1 MHCRKTLL
9 TLALVCLAG
18 CSGMTIRAKDI
29 VVDNPAQAI
38 ADAEKLMAEQARDPD
53 RTNRLSVEQAP
64 ASLRIKG
71 LKYVEVFP
79 DHLNLV
85 VYREPD
91 VQHGAR
97 IWKKGS
103 SRPHADHPTKYP
115 GITFYRYN
123 SDLPDGPENIP

>member
-1 MHCRKTLL
+1 MHCRVTLL
-9 TLALVCLAG
+9 TLALACLAG

-53 RTNRLSVEQAP
+53 RANRLSVEQLP
-64 ASLRIKG
+64 PSLRLKG
-71 LKYVEVFP
+71 VQYAEVFP
-79 DHLNLV
+79 DHVNLV

-97 IWKKGS
+97 IWKKGAA
-103 SRPHADHPTKYP
+103 RKHADYPTKYP

-123 SDLPDGPENIP
+123 SDLPEGPENIP